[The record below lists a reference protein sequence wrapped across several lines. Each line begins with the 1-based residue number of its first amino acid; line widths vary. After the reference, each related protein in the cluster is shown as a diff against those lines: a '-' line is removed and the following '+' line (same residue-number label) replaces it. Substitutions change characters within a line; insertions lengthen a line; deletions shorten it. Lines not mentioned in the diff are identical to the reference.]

1 MNAPD
6 TLAAATKNGINPL
19 LQADFY
25 KTGHPFQ
32 YPKGT
37 NLILANFTP
46 RSARLAPV
54 LPQLYD
60 DKIVWFGLQGFIKE
74 ILIDMFDRDFFSK
87 PRDAALRQY
96 QRRIDNA
103 LGKGAVTVD
112 HLQALHGLGY
122 LPLEIRS
129 LPEGARVDIRVPP
142 VTFINT
148 RPEFAWL
155 STYIETLFSCESWKP
170 STVATIAFEY
180 RKLLTY
186 FATLTGS
193 PMDFVNWQGHD
204 FSMRG
209 MSGLYD
215 ARKCGAAH
223 LLSFTGTDTIPAIDY
238 VEDLYLANSDTEL
251 VGGSV
256 PATEHSVM
264 CLGSK
269 EGEIETIRRLVT
281 QVYPGGI
288 VSVVSDTWD
297 FWQVITEFAAA
308 LKPEILARAADAFGN
323 AKVVFRP
330 DSGDPAKI
338 IAGYFHTEVPRVQDA
353 AALAAAARDGYE
365 AVLDRATG
373 RYWALGDDPADTQS
387 LKPLREAEVKG
398 AVQCLWDT
406 FGGSLTPRG
415 YMLLDA
421 HVGLIYGDSIT
432 LPRARDILTRLER
445 KGFASANVVL
455 GIGSFTYQHVTRDT
469 FGWALKATYAEVN
482 GEPQELLKDPVTD
495 SGVKRSA
502 KGLLRVEWEGAADGQ
517 GHYVLHDQQTKEQA
531 AGGALVPVFR
541 DGKLLVEQ
549 SLAQIRARLQSSW
562 QCPAPGSIDWTVR

>member
-1 MNAPD
+1 MNASD
-6 TLAAATKNGINPL
+6 TPVSVAKNGINPF

-54 LPQLYD
+54 LPELFD

-74 ILIDMFDRDFFSK
+74 ILIDLFDREFFGK
-87 PRDAALRQY
+87 PAGAALRQY

-112 HLQALHGLGY
+112 HLQALHDLGY

-148 RPEFAWL
+148 KPEFAWL
-155 STYIETLFSCESWKP
+155 ATYLETLFSCESWKP

-186 FATLTGS
+186 FATMTGS
-193 PMDFVNWQGHD
+193 PMDFVSWQGHD

-209 MSGLYD
+209 MSGMHD
-215 ARKCGAAH
+215 ARKCGAGH

-238 VEDLYLANSDTEL
+238 LEDMYLANSDAEL
-251 VGGSV
+251 IGGSV

-297 FWQVITEFAAA
+297 FWQVVTEFAGA
-308 LKPEILARAADAFGN
+308 LKAEILGRKPDPFGN

-330 DSGDPAKI
+330 DSGDPVKI
-338 IAGYFHTEVPRVQDA
+338 LTGYFATDISSVQDA
-353 AALAAAARDGYE
+353 EALAAAARDGYE
-365 AVLDRATG
+365 VAFDRATQT
-373 RYWALGDDPADTQS
+373 YWLLGDTPTDAAS
-387 LKPLREAEVKG
+387 LTRLREAEVKG
-398 AVQCLWDT
+398 AVQCLWDI
-406 FGGSLTPRG
+406 FGGTQTARG
-415 YMLLDA
+415 YKLLDS

-432 LPRARDILTRLER
+432 LTRARDILTRLER
-445 KGFASANVVL
+445 KGFASGNVVL
-455 GIGSFTYQHVTRDT
+455 GIGSYCYQYVTRDT

-482 GEPQELLKDPVTD
+482 GVPQELLKDPVTD

-502 KGLLRVEWEGAADGQ
+502 KGLLRVEKEGGS
-517 GHYVLHDQQTKEQA
+517 YVLYDQQTPEQA

-549 SLAQIRARLQSSW
+549 SLAEIRARLQASW
-562 QCPAPGSIDWTVR
+562 QCPEPGSIAWPVR